1 MRTLHRRATIIA
13 LAISLVGSCMASAEP
28 APDLYP
34 RTNIFEPEGE
44 SGSFNPFGFTGR
56 LMGVPTRAER
66 AGAINGHAM
75 REVAQ
80 RISRGME
87 PNAAFVDFIRSEA
100 GQKWMSSGVADMRT
114 LRAFVDSVTPKPG
127 R

>member
-1 MRTLHRRATIIA
+1 MRTLHRRTMTIV
-13 LAISLVGSCMASAEP
+13 LTISLVGGCMAIAEP
-28 APDLYP
+28 APDPYP
-34 RTNIFEPEGE
+34 RTNLFEPEGG
-44 SGSFNPFGFTGR
+44 SGSFNPFAFTGR
-56 LMGVPTRAER
+56 LMGVPTKAER

-87 PNAAFVDFIRSEA
+87 PNAAFVDFIRSEG
-100 GQKWMSSGVADMRT
+100 GQKWMGSGVADMRM
-114 LRAFVDSVTPKPG
+114 LQAFVDSVTPKPG